1 MLFSIN
7 NDNIRKLK
15 YILQN
20 VELDS
25 LQKAIDNSI
34 DVNYKLLVL
43 LKKGFIITIDDGKGN
58 VIQVNKLYKKE

>member
-7 NDNIRKLK
+7 NDNVRKLK

-20 VELDS
+20 VDLDS

-34 DVNYKLLVL
+34 DVKYKLLVL
-43 LKKGFIITIDDGKGN
+43 LKKGFVITIDDGKGN